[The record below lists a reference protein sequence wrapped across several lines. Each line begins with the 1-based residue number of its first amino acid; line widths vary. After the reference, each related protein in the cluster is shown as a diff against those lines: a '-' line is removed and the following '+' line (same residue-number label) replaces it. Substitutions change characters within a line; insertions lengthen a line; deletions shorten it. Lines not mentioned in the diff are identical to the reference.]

1 MHKFFALL
9 PEIARSDST
18 VLIQGESGTGKEL
31 VARALHTLSHRSK
44 GPFVAVNCGALPDSL
59 LESELFGHTAGAFTD
74 ARKDRLGRF
83 ALAEKGT
90 LFLDEIGDISPALQV
105 RLLRVLEDR
114 TFMPLGGSRS
124 IKADVRIV
132 TATHRDLANLVEQGS
147 FRQDLYYRINVVKL
161 TLPRLAERRED
172 IPLLAQHF
180 IERFNR
186 LREKKLLGLSQTALS
201 IFMHHDWPGNVRELE
216 NAIEHAFI
224 LCPSGLIQPQH
235 LPEHL
240 RPENQP
246 GLPYP
251 GLTLQEIEH
260 RALWEALERH
270 QWRRMAVARELGID
284 KNTLRR
290 KIIRYGLKQPEKAG
304 KVK

>member
-1 MHKFFALL
+1 
-9 PEIARSDST
+9 
-18 VLIQGESGTGKEL
+18 
-31 VARALHTLSHRSK
+31 
-44 GPFVAVNCGALPDSL
+44 
-59 LESELFGHTAGAFTD
+59 
-74 ARKDRLGRF
+74 
-83 ALAEKGT
+83 
-90 LFLDEIGDISPALQV
+90 
-105 RLLRVLEDR
+105 
-114 TFMPLGGSRS
+114 
-124 IKADVRIV
+124 
-132 TATHRDLANLVEQGS
+132 
-147 FRQDLYYRINVVKL
+147 VVKL

-186 LREKKLLGLSQTALS
+186 LREKNIIGLSHVALS
-201 IFMHHDWPGNVRELE
+201 MFMHHDWPGNVRELE

-224 LCPSGLIQPQH
+224 LCPSGLIQPEH

-240 RPENQP
+240 CAEYRP
-246 GLPYP
+246 GLPHP
-251 GLTLQEIEH
+251 GLTLVEIEA